1 MHGGDWIGKGDTSC
15 GCESHASK
23 VTVHHLIS
31 DKLIRGIRIRE
42 KEEFLIVILYASKN
56 YLS

>member
-1 MHGGDWIGKGDTSC
+1 MHDGDWIGKGDTSC

-23 VTVHHLIS
+23 VTVDFPILNN
-31 DKLIRGIRIRE
+31 LIRGIRIRD